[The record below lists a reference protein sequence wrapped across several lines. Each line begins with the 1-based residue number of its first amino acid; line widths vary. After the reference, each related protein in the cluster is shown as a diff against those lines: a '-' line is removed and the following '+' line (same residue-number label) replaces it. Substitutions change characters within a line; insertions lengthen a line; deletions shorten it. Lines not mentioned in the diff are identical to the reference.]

1 MRKISTKL
9 IKRQCFVPGC
19 RNMQTFMVFRTV
31 EPWAKVVIC
40 EECARELYET
50 FVPNIEEKEEQK
62 VENAPEKV
70 QKAEK
75 TDEEQKTVIK
85 VTERKTTTRKSAAK

>member
-1 MRKISTKL
+1 MRKIGTKP

-50 FVPNIEEKEEQK
+50 ITPKEVEETPKVEEIAEELPKVEEKSTVK
-62 VENAPEKV
+62 ITEK
-70 QKAEK
+70 
-75 TDEEQKTVIK
+75 
-85 VTERKTTTRKSAAK
+85 KTTQRKSAAK